1 MNSPIIP
8 TRIET
13 TGQRGFTMLEL
24 MVVVA
29 VIAILAGLAAPS
41 FNKLILD
48 QRIKTMAADLNA
60 SLARTRSEAVKRNT
74 NVTLWP
80 STAGAWQNGWTIADP
95 NNAGINIEAHSGYT
109 GLAVTGPASVTYQ
122 SSGRIQGAA
131 APAFNIGAPAGST
144 FRCVTV
150 DLSGHPYVKPAAC

>member
-1 MNSPIIP
+1 MDSPITP
-8 TRIET
+8 TCMEKA
-13 TGQRGFTMLEL
+13 GQRGFTMLEL

-29 VIAILAGLAAPS
+29 IIAILAALAAPS

-60 SLARTRSEAVKRNT
+60 SLARARSEAVKRNT
-74 NVTLWP
+74 NVTLTP
-80 STAGAWQNGWTIADP
+80 TGTWQNGWTIADP
-95 NNAGINIEAHSGYT
+95 NNAGTNIESHSGYT
-109 GLAVTGPASVTYQ
+109 GLAATGPASVTYQ

-131 APAFNIGAPAGST
+131 VPNINISAPAGST
-144 FRCVTV
+144 FRCVAV